1 MIAFI
6 IGFLISLYALKTFLK
21 QKNIVKQEKINEKN
35 RKRAEASAVA
45 QKKYINSKKESFNN
59 IVDSLVKHNVVL
71 DDSIV
76 LCRKQLRDMHEL
88 KFKSITR
95 AFEPDMLPAFIV
107 VDVETTGL
115 SATHDR
121 IIEVSAILF
130 EDFTPVS
137 YFSTLVNPKRT
148 IPNEVSIINNIYDSD
163 VATAPS
169 LEQISNSLLEFVGN
183 CPVVGFNLA
192 FDLKFLYCAGI
203 DLFSKRKCY
212 DAYLISKK
220 AYADYL
226 SSFSLVDVAAYND
239 IYFDAH
245 NSLNDCLATG
255 LVFEKAIK
263 EIIS

>member
-1 MIAFI
+1 M
-6 IGFLISLYALKTFLK
+6 
-21 QKNIVKQEKINEKN
+21 
-35 RKRAEASAVA
+35 
-45 QKKYINSKKESFNN
+45 
-59 IVDSLVKHNVVL
+59 
-71 DDSIV
+71 
-76 LCRKQLRDMHEL
+76 
-88 KFKSITR
+88 
-95 AFEPDMLPAFIV
+95 
-107 VDVETTGL
+107 
-115 SATHDR
+115 
-121 IIEVSAILF
+121 
-130 EDFTPVS
+130 
-137 YFSTLVNPKRT
+137 
-148 IPNEVSIINNIYDSD
+148 
-163 VATAPS
+163 ATAPS

>member
-59 IVDSLVKHNVVL
+59 IVDSLVKHDVVL

-137 YFSTLVNPKRT
+137 YFST
-148 IPNEVSIINNIYDSD
+148 EVSIINNIYDSD

>member
-1 MIAFI
+1 MIPFI
-6 IGFLISLYALKTFLK
+6 VGFLISLYALKIFLK
-21 QKNIVKQEKINEKN
+21 QRNIVQQEKINEEN

-45 QKKYINSKKESFNN
+45 QKKYIESKKESFNS
-59 IVDSLVKHNVVL
+59 IIDSLVKHDVML
-71 DDSIV
+71 DDSTV
-76 LCRKQLRDMHEL
+76 LYRQQLRDMHEL
-88 KFKSITR
+88 KFKNITR
-95 AFEPDMLPAFIV
+95 SFNPDTLPAFIV
-107 VDVETTGL
+107 LDVETTGL
-115 SATHDR
+115 SATRDR

-148 IPNEVSIINNIYDSD
+148 IPGEASIINNIYDSD
-163 VATAPS
+163 VEFAPS
-169 LEQISNSLLEFVGN
+169 LEQISNSLLGFIGN

-212 DAYLISKK
+212 DACLIAKK
-220 AYADYL
+220 AYANYL
-226 SSFSLVDVAAYND
+226 CSFSLVDVAAYND

-255 LVFEKAIK
+255 FVFEKAIN

>member
-45 QKKYINSKKESFNN
+45 QKKYINSKESFNN
-59 IVDSLVKHNVVL
+59 IVDSLVKHDVVL